1 MGATLVILRKDL
13 LIEIRRKDSVIS
25 MIFFGILL
33 LFVMNMAIG
42 IGRKVD
48 PELAA
53 GILWISI
60 LFSSVLGLGRTF
72 SLEKTNRCIDGLLV
86 SPVAPSSVFVAKNL
100 VNLSFMPISEAVII
114 PVFFAL
120 YGDNIT
126 VRLAPLLA
134 TVLLLNFGFSSV
146 GTLFSGITAATSRNE
161 VLLPL
166 LLFPVI
172 TPLIAFTVKATGEI
186 FAGVPFGEYSSW
198 LRLMAAFGLIFS
210 CAGYLLF
217 DYVMKEN

>member
-1 MGATLVILRKDL
+1 MGTSLAILRKDL
-13 LIEIRRKDSVIS
+13 LIEVRRKDSVIS
-25 MIFFGILL
+25 MVFFGILL

-42 IGRKVD
+42 IGRRVD

-72 SLEKTNRCIDGLLV
+72 ALEKVNRCIDGLLI

-100 VNLSFMPISEAVII
+100 VNFSFMIMSEAVII

-120 YGDNIT
+120 YGDNIN
-126 VRLAPLLA
+126 VKLAPLLVI
-134 TVLLLNFGFSSV
+134 VLLLNFGFSSV
-146 GTLFSGITAATSRNE
+146 GTLFSGITAATRRNE

-172 TPLIAFTVKATGEI
+172 TPLVAFTVKATGDL
-186 FAGVPFGEYSSW
+186 FSGVTFGEYSSW

-210 CAGYLLF
+210 AAGYLLF

>member
-1 MGATLVILRKDL
+1 MGATLVILKKDI
-13 LIEIRRKDSVIS
+13 LIEVRKKDSVIS

-33 LFVMNMAIG
+33 LFIMNMAIG

-48 PELAA
+48 PELAS

-72 SLEKTNRCIDGLLV
+72 SLEKANRCIDGLLA
-86 SPVAPSSVFVAKNL
+86 SPVAPSSVFVAKTAANF
-100 VNLSFMPISEAVII
+100 SFMLISEAVII

-120 YGDNIT
+120 YGENIT
-126 VRLAPLLA
+126 ASLLPLLA
-134 TVLLLNFGFSSV
+134 IVVFLNFGFSSV
-146 GTLFSGITAATSRNE
+146 GTLFSGITAATGRNE

-172 TPLIAFTVKATGEI
+172 TPLVAFTVKATAQM
-186 FAGVPFGEYSSW
+186 FAGSPFGEYSAW

-210 CAGYLLF
+210 CAGFFLF